1 MKKLFSVSFFSLV
14 VFAGVA
20 LFSCN
25 AQAPKANLKT
35 DVDTLSYAVGVNIA
49 SSPGFGYALQDVD
62 SAYMSEFFKGVQAT
76 LNADP
81 KNKKAVA
88 YATGQQVGQQLA
100 QMVIQMNQS
109 FFGEDSTQT
118 VSKKNLYAGI
128 VNTLLKKNL
137 LISADSAQFVVQTL
151 AEKKQQEVL
160 EKQYGEVKKANA
172 EFLET
177 NKTKEGVITLPS
189 GLQYKVITEGTGAKP
204 TATDKVKVHYHGTNI
219 NGEVFDS
226 SVDRGT
232 PAEFVLN
239 QVIKGWTEG
248 LQLMP
253 VGSKYILYVPSDL
266 GYGAQPQGEK
276 ISAFATLIFEVELLE
291 IDN

>member
-49 SSPGFGYALQDVD
+49 SSPGFGYALQEVD
-62 SAYMSEFFKGVQAT
+62 SAYMSEFFKGVQTT

-88 YATGQQVGQQLA
+88 YATGQKVGQQLA

-151 AEKKQQEVL
+151 AEKKEQEAM
-160 EKQYGEVKKANA
+160 EKQYGEVKKANVA
-172 EFLET
+172 FLET

-226 SVDRGT
+226 SVDKGT
-232 PAEFVLN
+232 PVEFVLN

-291 IDN
+291 IEK